1 MTPMVDLGESQKEL
15 RRRVAPSIYQQS
27 QLNGTPAPKISQKR
41 ANNQA
46 AYSSWYEPPIPAPL
60 IYSREL
66 LGLASVRE
74 DVPNLQET

>member
-1 MTPMVDLGESQKEL
+1 MVDLGESQKEL

-46 AYSSWYEPPIPAPL
+46 AYSS
-60 IYSREL
+60 
-66 LGLASVRE
+66 
-74 DVPNLQET
+74 